1 MRLLTIDSS
10 VFVSAARPNEI
21 GNDESTGFLAWVR
34 NTRPRLFLPTLVMA
48 EVAAALSRT
57 GSKPG
62 LAQQYAMAVGQ
73 LPNTVMVVLDGGLA
87 RQAAAFGAQHKL
99 RGADAV
105 YLALAALFAVELVT
119 LTFATIGVTLDREQ
133 LERGATILQ
142 TLTPADFLATIT

>member
-21 GNDESTGFLAWVR
+21 GHAESIAFLAWVR
-34 NTRPRLFLPTLVMA
+34 NERTRLFLPTLVMA

-57 GSKPG
+57 GSDPG

-73 LPNTVMVVLDGGLA
+73 LPNTVMVALDEGLA
-87 RQAAAFGAQHKL
+87 RQSAALGAQHRL

-105 YLALAALFAVELVT
+105 YLASAALFAAEL
-119 LTFATIGVTLDREQ
+119 VTLDREQ
-133 LERGATILQ
+133 LERGAAIVQ
-142 TLTPADFLATIT
+142 TLTPADFLATMAG

>member
-21 GNDESTGFLAWVR
+21 GNAESTGFLKWVR
-34 NTRPRLFLPTLVMA
+34 NTRPRPFLPALVMT

-62 LAQQYAMAVGQ
+62 LAQQYAVAVGQ
-73 LPNTVMVVLDGGLA
+73 LPNTVLVALDEGLA

-99 RGADAV
+99 RGTDAV
-105 YLALAALFAVELVT
+105 YLASAALFAAELVT
-119 LTFATIGVTLDREQ
+119 LDQEQ
-133 LERGATILQ
+133 LERGATIVQ